1 MHDDIINMDSIR
13 AYKFRLYPDS
23 KRQSE
28 INEHLILSQKLYNA
42 ILERAKKAYEKDKK
56 SKVNKSTL
64 NRYMKEAIIENKD
77 FLKIYSQSR
86 QDIFVR
92 VQKAYQNFFNRVKKG
107 VRGKKV
113 GFPRFKSRD
122 RYKSITYTQDN
133 GSFSIEKDRLRV
145 SRIGTMKIELHRNIE
160 GRIKTLTIKK
170 DAGKYY
176 AIFTTSMERAVPKI
190 KDTSPIGIDMGL
202 TTFAMFSD
210 GTRLE
215 KPKFARKKE
224 RKIAHWQRVIAKKD
238 EVAKKRKYNKY
249 TKNRR
254 KAVIRL
260 QEVWVEVNNQNNDF
274 IQKETTKMVDS
285 GNYTSFKMENLQPQN
300 MMKNH
305 NLARS
310 IGEASWSRFRQILSY
325 KAESAGMKVNLVDA
339 ADTTQECSDCHNV
352 KKEEEKLTLKD
363 RTYHCSICGLVMDR
377 DLNAARVIN
386 YRPIL
391 EKAREGHSRRNAFG
405 GVGSTIQRGLQTTPV
420 NQEHTLQHS
429 VAGEAHTL

>member
-1 MHDDIINMDSIR
+1 M
-13 AYKFRLYPDS
+13 
-23 KRQSE
+23 
-28 INEHLILSQKLYNA
+28 
-42 ILERAKKAYEKDKK
+42 
-56 SKVNKSTL
+56 
-64 NRYMKEAIIENKD
+64 
-77 FLKIYSQSR
+77 
-86 QDIFVR
+86 
-92 VQKAYQNFFNRVKKG
+92 
-107 VRGKKV
+107 
-113 GFPRFKSRD
+113 D

-176 AIFTTSMERAVPKI
+176 AIFTTSMERAFPKI

-274 IQKETTKMVDS
+274 IQKETTKMADS
-285 GNYTSFKMENLQPQN
+285 GNYTSFKMGKSPTSE
-300 MMKNH
+300 H
-305 NLARS
+305 
-310 IGEASWSRFRQILSY
+310 
-325 KAESAGMKVNLVDA
+325 D
-339 ADTTQECSDCHNV
+339 
-352 KKEEEKLTLKD
+352 EK
-363 RTYHCSICGLVMDR
+363 
-377 DLNAARVIN
+377 
-386 YRPIL
+386 P
-391 EKAREGHSRRNAFG
+391 
-405 GVGSTIQRGLQTTPV
+405 
-420 NQEHTLQHS
+420 
-429 VAGEAHTL
+429 